1 MKILILIILGIGLV
15 TSKRWFPVNGTTYA
29 KKALDYL
36 SNDYPLDKLGY
47 EFYRGQPGWMENG
60 FDKKLYIVMNFIS
73 DFQDKNKEFI
83 NSLVANAYPLEERLR
98 LLRLLL

>member
-1 MKILILIILGIGLV
+1 MKILILIFVGIGLV
-15 TSKRWFPVNGTTYA
+15 TSYRTINGTTYA